1 MTAKALITKAE
12 LLRMA
17 NIAKEYGVIVE
28 QVYEGI
34 TIRVAPHHGEAQASS
49 APRFRGRDPAR
60 NNVRP
65 PIQPPLNKYEEAVMK
80 SLAAVAP
87 TAQLRCV
94 KLKLFGAATRE
105 KLLAREYVVIHRPDG
120 GKPRD
125 ETVRL
130 SEKGVKDWEAHLKH
144 IREHPYL

>member
-28 QVYEGI
+28 KVHRGI
-34 TIRVAPHHGEAQASS
+34 TIRVAPHHGNSPAMSS
-49 APRFRGRDPAR
+49 PHVSDRRSVPDK
-60 NNVRP
+60 VRP

-94 KLKLFGAATRE
+94 RLKLFGAATRE
-105 KLLAREYVVIHRPDG
+105 KLLARQYVIIHRPDG